1 MPWAELQKLVWTAC
15 LYIPFPMPAFQTR
28 PTRRVASASR
38 SCEGTA
44 VTPASHHTR
53 FTLSGDGRAAA
64 QALFR
69 ELRGGEPDGA
79 WPQSTSVTAW
89 VERRV
94 ERVKGCQRPQSI
106 PGAVLLCSACFIAS
120 QISFNEHGSQAL
132 HRFELRVRGG
142 VQSGCFQKDPLIL
155 ERAASA

>member
-89 VERRV
+89 VSAGLNGSKD
-94 ERVKGCQRPQSI
+94 VKGLNPFQE
-106 PGAVLLCSACFIAS
+106 LCF
-120 QISFNEHGSQAL
+120 FAL
-132 HRFELRVRGG
+132 HALSLAKSHLMNTVHKLSIVLNLG
-142 VQSGCFQKDPLIL
+142 
-155 ERAASA
+155 